1 MSNYMK
7 NVAEM
12 LGVKLH
18 EGFYVVHN
26 NGRSLVVLEEEG
38 IRFINHIGCLKE
50 DAPAICLQEI
60 LNGNFQIEHIEE
72 REDMNINK
80 ENFIETT
87 TKFNELK
94 KEFDREFYAQP
105 SCWGGGDPKI
115 NALKSTM
122 DKLLSMLDELVRQ

>member
-1 MSNYMK
+1 MSNYME

-60 LNGNFQIEHIEE
+60 LNGNFRIEHINETSLKTNIPNVILIEGCDEE
-72 REDMNINK
+72 LFINGK
-80 ENFIETT
+80 SVCIH
-87 TKFNELK
+87 
-94 KEFDREFYAQP
+94 DRLYP
-105 SCWGGGDPKI
+105 SDVL
-115 NALKSTM
+115 NALAENGVINFERK
-122 DKLLSMLDELVRQ
+122 EC